1 MPSELER
8 VLNMKTQ
15 DDVSDRIDVMRQYQ
29 AVFHPHENRSWM
41 CTVHMMLATPC
52 PGPLPS
58 PSILPESVKISERCA
73 ERCRTHYLY
82 PDDL

>member
-15 DDVSDRIDVMRQYQ
+15 DDASDRIDVMCQYQ
-29 AVFHPHENRSWM
+29 AVFHPHENRSVRALY
-41 CTVHMMLATPC
+41 TMMLATPC

-58 PSILPESVKISERCA
+58 PTTLPESLKAPERYA
-73 ERCRTHYLY
+73 ELITCTLSTTE
-82 PDDL
+82 LS